1 MCTLQIRHL
10 PKCRS
15 LLWCYWP
22 RQSALKKAVIILWV
36 QLQCIL
42 QSVKIVEI
50 CVTSKSRSYP
60 KTSEKA
66 QEREKKINCFYWITL
81 LLFSWKGT
89 IFLSVY
95 RVSFNFL
102 CFINK
107 HPANCRQL
115 QNTEPNI
122 SNWNQQ
128 KREKQNYGRLNT
140 DVGRVVFFL
149 LCQNTYMCV
158 KPHGILLSR
167 SL

>member
-1 MCTLQIRHL
+1 MPPRRQSSF
-10 PKCRS
+10 CRS
-15 LLWCYWP
+15 NCNVSSRVSKYSRFVSQVKVDHIPKL
-22 RQSALKKAVIILWV
+22 QKKH
-36 QLQCIL
+36 
-42 QSVKIVEI
+42 KNEG
-50 CVTSKSRSYP
+50 
-60 KTSEKA
+60 E
-66 QEREKKINCFYWITL
+66 KINCFYWIIL
-81 LLFSWKGT
+81 LLFNWKGT

-140 DVGRVVFFL
+140 EVGRVVFFL
-149 LCQNTYMCV
+149 LCQNTYICM
-158 KPHGILLSR
+158 
-167 SL
+167 